1 MYFATKI
8 TGKKIEETACFCR
21 FRRIETG
28 EKLVSL
34 TSKVKKWYNIENSRA
49 EGG

>member
-8 TGKKIEETACFCR
+8 TEKKIEETARFCR

-34 TSKVKKWYNIENSRA
+34 TSKVKNGII
-49 EGG
+49 